1 MSDTK
6 ERAALLLFLFSIAAA
21 IFVKSS
27 GGVYVR
33 FPNGAR
39 VEVEVVSDPM
49 EISTGLMFR
58 KNMGKNEGMLF
69 SYSYDDYYTIWM
81 KNMNFPIDIIWLG
94 PDLKVVDIKR
104 SAEPCRQE
112 PCEVYQPAK
121 PARYVLE
128 VRADFTLENEVVIG
142 DEVVIEESF
151 P

>member
-1 MSDTK
+1 MDTK
-6 ERAALLLFLFSIAAA
+6 ELAALLLFLFSIAAA
-21 IFVKSS
+21 IFVKNY
-27 GGVYVR
+27 GGVYAR
-33 FPNGAR
+33 FPNGAQVK
-39 VEVEVVSDPM
+39 VEIVSDPT

-58 KNMGKNEGMLF
+58 KNIGENEGMLF
-69 SYSYDDYYTIWM
+69 SYSYDGYYTIWM
-81 KNMNFPIDIIWLG
+81 KNMNFPIDIIWLSS
-94 PDLKVVDIKR
+94 DLKVVDIKM

-128 VRADFTLENEVVIG
+128 VSANFTMGNKVVIG